1 MKKIVIFIILFQTI
15 LELTEASAQEKKY
28 IRKGNKYYNN
38 KEYQKAE
45 IMYQKALEKNFSSKE
60 ANFNLGNTFYREEKY
75 DAAIEKFENVAI
87 SSKGDDKEK
96 SFQFYNLGNA
106 YFKNQKL
113 KESIEAYKKSLK
125 YDPNNY
131 DARHNLQLAIFMLKN
146 QNSQQNKNE
155 NNRNENKNNNKDE
168 QKNQEQKQN
177 QQQQQQNQNV
187 NQEGNINQDKSQ
199 ISKEDAERLLN
210 ELNRRE
216 KEVLQKVELEKRKIQ
231 KMPVDKNW

>member
-1 MKKIVIFIILFQTI
+1 MKKITIFIILFQII
-15 LELTEASAQEKKY
+15 LEFIEASAQEKKY

-60 ANFNLGNTFYREEKY
+60 ANFNLGNTFYRQEKY

-113 KESIEAYKKSLK
+113 KESVEAYKKSLK

-146 QNSQQNKNE
+146 QNSQQNQNEKNKE
-155 NNRNENKNNNKDE
+155 DKNNNKDE
-168 QKNQEQKQN
+168 QKKQEQKQN
-177 QQQQQQNQNV
+177 QQQQNQNV
-187 NQEGNINQDKSQ
+187 NKEENINQEKSQ

-216 KEVLQKVELEKRKIQ
+216 KEVLQKVELQKRSIQ